1 MNFEFCAPALFGLEG
16 LIADELRFHGRLT
29 DVRPQNG
36 KVYFSGDER
45 TLVWSNLWLRTAERV
60 LLRVAAFPART
71 FEQLFEGVKAVPWEQ
86 YVGKES
92 AFPAKG
98 YSLNSALHSVPSC
111 QSIVKKAM
119 VERLKQ
125 AYHLTWFP
133 ETGAKVQIQFALQ
146 HDQAEI
152 FLDTSGAGLHKRGY
166 RAQANQAPLRETLAA
181 GLVKLARYHGDQT
194 LLDPFCGSGTIAIEG
209 AMLARR
215 QAPGLRRRFEAEQWP
230 WIPAKLW
237 QQGREE
243 ALDRIDHRALAPILA
258 SDIDPA
264 CVELTR
270 ANAAK
275 AGVEADLT
283 VRCQDATQLS
293 LVQQEGQLI
302 ANPPYGE
309 RLLDQ
314 RQAQEL
320 LRQFGKEAVRSPL
333 RQYYLSSDPEL
344 ERCLGMCADKKRKLY
359 NGRILC
365 QFYQYFSPLER
376 RVYWT
381 DRPRPK
387 KCKRTVKTIKNGENK
402 RF

>member
-1 MNFEFCAPALFGLEG
+1 MKFEFCAPSLFGLEG
-16 LIADELRFHGRLT
+16 LIADELRFHGRLK

-36 KVYFSGDER
+36 KVYFSGDAR

-71 FEQLFEGVKAVPWEQ
+71 FEQLFEGVKAIPWEQ
-86 YVGKES
+86 YLARED
-92 AFPAKG
+92 AFPVKG

-111 QSIVKKAM
+111 QSIIKKAV

-125 AYHLTWFP
+125 AYHLTWFA
-133 ETGAKVQIQFALQ
+133 ETGVKVQIQFALQ

-166 RAQANQAPLRETLAA
+166 RAQSNLAPLRETLAA
-181 GLVKLARYHGDQT
+181 GLVKLARYRGDQP

-215 QAPGLRRRFEAEQWP
+215 QAPGLLRRFGAEQWH
-230 WIPAKLW
+230 WIPTELW
-237 QQGREE
+237 RQGREE
-243 ALDRIDHRALAPILA
+243 ALARIDRRPLAPILA

-264 CVELTR
+264 CAELTV

-275 AGVEADLT
+275 AGVEKDLS
-283 VRCQDATQLS
+283 VACRDATRLS
-293 LVQQEGQLI
+293 LSNQEGVLI

-314 RQAQEL
+314 RQAREL
-320 LRQFGKEAVRSPL
+320 MCRFGREAVRSPL

-344 ERCLGMCADKKRKLY
+344 ERFLGMRADKKRKLY

-365 QFYQYFSPLER
+365 QFYQYFSPMDR
-376 RVYWT
+376 RIRWI
-381 DRPRPK
+381 DRQNSEN
-387 KCKRTVKTIKNGENK
+387 CERTVKTTKNRANK